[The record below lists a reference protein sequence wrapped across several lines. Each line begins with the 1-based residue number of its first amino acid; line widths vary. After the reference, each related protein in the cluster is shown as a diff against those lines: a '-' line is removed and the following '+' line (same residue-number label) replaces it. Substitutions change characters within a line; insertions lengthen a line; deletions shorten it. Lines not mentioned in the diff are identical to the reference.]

1 MKESDV
7 KARLPEVEGRLAWF
21 CSYVPEELIRS
32 AGLRPYRALPS
43 KNNSRS
49 TGFLPSN
56 LCPYVRQAAE
66 RILKE
71 ENESELRGAVVAH
84 SCNAMMHLYNVLERE
99 TDLPV
104 FLLDL
109 PAAANSHAHKYM
121 LSCLEKLADFL
132 NKIGGEI
139 SHASLLASIKIY
151 ARTAKSLKLSV
162 ETEELSGFN
171 FSDYLPG
178 FINFEM
184 MRAAQTRKREKFNEL
199 LENKGESVLDLPA
212 EGAGVYILTGAQPH
226 EEIVDLLSASKKG
239 VFHEHC
245 SGYRYWFKDY
255 QGALKAVEGKGA
267 KFEDL
272 KDRSRL
278 LAFLTELYLEKP
290 RCPRFYDDGY
300 RESFYGKLLEN
311 LKINGVVFHNL
322 NFCDFAH
329 YDFLVIKKM
338 MTEVNIPVLNFATE
352 LSSGDSG
359 RIQTR
364 LEAFMEMT

>member
-1 MKESDV
+1 MKESDL
-7 KARLPEVEGRLAWF
+7 KGNLPEVEGRLAWF
-21 CSYVPEELIRS
+21 CSYVPEELIRA

-43 KNNSRS
+43 RNNSGS
-49 TGFLPSN
+49 TGFLPAN

-71 ENESELRGAVVAH
+71 ENESQLRGAVVAH

-99 TDLPV
+99 ADLPV

-109 PAAANSHAHKYM
+109 PAAVNSYAHKYM

-132 NKIGGEI
+132 NKVGGEI
-139 SHASLLASIKIY
+139 SHASLLASIKMY
-151 ARTAKSLKLSV
+151 ARTAKNLKSSV
-162 ETEELSGFN
+162 EAEELSGFS

-184 MRAAQTRKREKFNEL
+184 MQAAQTRKRAKFNNL
-199 LENKGESVLDLPA
+199 LKNKGENALDLPA

-226 EEIVDLLSASKKG
+226 REIVDLLSTSKKG

-245 SGYRYWFKDY
+245 SGFRYWFKDY
-255 QGALKAVEGKGA
+255 QGALKALEGKEA
-267 KFEDL
+267 KFQDIR
-272 KDRSRL
+272 DRSRL
-278 LAFLTELYLEKP
+278 LAFLTELYLGKP
-290 RCPRFYDDGY
+290 RCPRFYDNGY
-300 RESFYGKLLEN
+300 RKSLYRKLLETLN
-311 LKINGVVFHNL
+311 IRGVIFHNL
-322 NFCDFAH
+322 NFCDYAH
-329 YDFLVIKKM
+329 YDFIVIKKL
-338 MTEVNIPVLNFATE
+338 MTEANIPVLNLATE

-359 RIQTR
+359 RIRTR